1 MKAKEVL
8 AFIAGVMALLGL
20 LWLVTPAD
28 GVNLGPL
35 NLRFASYQRTLRD
48 AHEQKVDV
56 DSVLLAVESRFKMEA
71 DTLSY
76 FPPR

>member
-8 AFIAGVMALLGL
+8 AFIVGVMALLCL

-35 NLRFASYQRTLRD
+35 NLRFSSYQRTLRD
-48 AHEQKVDV
+48 AHDKKVDV
-56 DSVLLAVESRFKMEA
+56 DSVLMAVEARFRMEE
-71 DTLSY
+71 DTLS
-76 FPPR
+76 